1 MSHSWRIEFC
11 RSMGWASAAGSEM
24 VRYAV
29 SRVVLPLRVMVR
41 VRVIRMA
48 CSACG
53 NWIAPG
59 VVTVTALTVRVSRRP

>member
-1 MSHSWRIEFC
+1 
-11 RSMGWASAAGSEM
+11 M

-29 SRVVLPLRVMVR
+29 SRLVLPLRVMVR

-53 NWIAPG
+53 KPIPPG
-59 VVTVTALTVRVSRRP
+59 VVTVTAVTVRVSRRP